1 MQMQS
6 RGEERVPS
14 QIFYEEA
21 LAALSNHLRVVEQ
34 RSSHHHQKAACQ
46 DYAAQEI
53 HAVFLLLCVCVRES
67 FDCIKPIVVFC
78 VPVVLRV

>member
-46 DYAAQEI
+46 DYAAQET
-53 HAVFLLLCVCVRES
+53 HAVFLLLCVS
-67 FDCIKPIVVFC
+67 FDCIRPIVVFC